1 MDQIGENIEKII
13 KAGIGAASTG
23 IEKAGEALEKLAQ
36 KGEPVYQQAKTTVV
50 GAAGKLKKAVD
61 DSSLPLIFGCKVNVN
76 VIVSAL
82 KLFSKPELDQ
92 VRAAIDGMYDAAPDT
107 AAVPDEAEQAADST
121 QCGGCA
127 CQSDDAPAETGCCG
141 QCGDAKA
148 ETASADADPAEEATP
163 AEGNVSDDNPA
174 AGTGNGD
181 R

>member
-76 VIVSAL
+76 VIVSA
-82 KLFSKPELDQ
+82 
-92 VRAAIDGMYDAAPDT
+92 AIDGMYDAAPDT

-127 CQSDDAPAETGCCG
+127 CKSDDAPAETGCCG

-148 ETASADADPAEEATP
+148 DTAAADADPGEETTP
-163 AEGNVSDDNPA
+163 AKGNVSDDNPA